1 MNAGLNERKTELRK
15 KIRAALEGFPAE
27 KRAADSSKVCG
38 LMRRQP
44 FWGRAAAILFFAP
57 LPDEVDVW
65 PLPEAALAGGKIVTL
80 PRFDPAGAKYAA
92 CRVKNLR
99 NEIVSG
105 QFGIREP
112 VSGCA
117 EIPLSGLD
125 LALVP
130 GVAFDLR
137 GRRLGRGG
145 GFYDRLLEGFS
156 GVKCGIAFDEQ
167 LVDEVPTAWS
177 DVRIDFI
184 LTPTRCV
191 RVAE

>member
-1 MNAGLNERKTELRK
+1 MNAGLNEQKAALRK
-15 KIRAALEGFPAE
+15 KIRAALESFPTE
-27 KRAADSSKVCG
+27 KRAADSPKVCG
-38 LMRRQP
+38 LLRRQF
-44 FWGRAAAILFFAP
+44 FWRRAAAVLFFAP

-65 PLPEAALAGGKIVTL
+65 PLPEAALVEGKIVTL

-92 CRVKNLR
+92 GRVKNLR
-99 NEIVSG
+99 NEIVPG
-105 QFGIREP
+105 LFGIREP

-117 EIPLSGLD
+117 EILLSELD

-145 GFYDRLLEGFS
+145 GFYDRLLGEFS

-167 LVDEVPTAWS
+167 VVDAVPTAGS
-177 DVRIDFI
+177 DLRMDFI

-191 RVAE
+191 RIAE